1 MTYHDLAR
9 KLNDAPFRPFRI
21 KLSNSTTIDVWEPG
35 SVIVGQ
41 TSAVL
46 PVETVV
52 DDKGVR
58 VALNWKTIALSYI
71 VEFVDLN
78 GRGPQQKRKRA

>member
-9 KLNDAPFRPFRI
+9 KLSDEPFRPFRI
-21 KLSNSTTIDVWEPG
+21 KLSNATTIDVWERG
-35 SVIVGQ
+35 SVILGQ

-46 PVETVV
+46 PVETTV

-58 VALNWKTIALSYI
+58 VALNWKTIALSHI
-71 VEFVDLN
+71 VEFIDLN
-78 GRGPQQKRKRA
+78 GRAPGSKRRRA

>member
-9 KLNDAPFRPFRI
+9 KLADEPFRPFRI
-21 KLSNSTTIDVWEPG
+21 KLSNSTTIDVLDPG
-35 SVIVGQ
+35 SVILGE

-46 PVETVV
+46 PVETQV

-58 VALNWKTIALSYI
+58 VALNWKTISLNHI
-71 VEFVDLN
+71 VEFSDLN
-78 GRGPQQKRKRA
+78 GRGSRDKRKGR